1 MPIVVE
7 QTLGVR
13 NAQDRA
19 SIATEGEEDTV
30 VLEALRNGVWEAAG
44 RVVITVEH
52 INNGV
57 TRLLAGH
64 TGPDDLYR
72 KDTIKALH
80 RGKHG

>member
-19 SIATEGEEDTV
+19 SIATQGEEDTV
-30 VLEALRNGVWEAAG
+30 VLEALRNGVREAAG

-57 TRLLAGH
+57 TRLLSGY
-64 TGPDDLYR
+64 TGPDDLYT
-72 KDTIKALH
+72 KNTI
-80 RGKHG
+80 